1 MDWMCFHLLMLSD
14 EAIKQILIWQ
24 NEKLPSNEQ
33 FIIAD
38 LDSRHLL
45 VKTTEKEN
53 IEEALNEEVSRLSL
67 SSVRC

>member
-1 MDWMCFHLLMLSD
+1 MLSD

-67 SSVRC
+67 SSARC

>member
-67 SSVRC
+67 SSARC